1 MARRH
6 DHRTALQRPD
16 EIMLRITPRLA
27 DDECVLKLEGSLTV
41 SWVPEVGACW
51 CGFAA
56 TAPDR
61 PVRVDLTDV
70 SHVDPAGRALMTLMY
85 RAGVR
90 FIARG
95 FVMPDLVRDIAMA
108 VENGSRR

>member
-1 MARRH
+1 MEGRH
-6 DHRTALQRPD
+6 DHRNAVQQSD
-16 EIMLRITPRLA
+16 GIMLRITPRLA
-27 DDECVLKLEGSLTV
+27 ADECVLKLEGSLTV
-41 SWVPEVGACW
+41 AWVPEVGACW
-51 CGFAA
+51 CAFAA

-90 FIARG
+90 FIASG
-95 FVMPDLVRDIAMA
+95 FVMPDLVQEIAMA
-108 VENGSRR
+108 VESGSRR

>member
-1 MARRH
+1 M
-6 DHRTALQRPD
+6 LEQPD
-16 EIMLRITPRLA
+16 ETMLRITPRLA
-27 DDECVLKLEGSLTV
+27 DDECLLKLEGSLTGA
-41 SWVPEVGACW
+41 WVPELGACW
-51 CGFAA
+51 CGVAM

-70 SHVDPAGRALMTLMY
+70 SHVDAEGRALMTLMY

-95 FVMPDLVRDIAMA
+95 FVMPDLLREIASA
-108 VENGSRR
+108 AERGRRK